1 MEKSTFIE
9 SFKKMPKHVQDR
21 ILEYVSSIVKEKPTT
36 SGRNMKFDWQG
47 GLKDIKES
55 SVDLQHKANE
65 WR

>member
-9 SFKKMPKHVQDR
+9 SFKKMPKDVQDR
-21 ILEYVSSIVKEKPTT
+21 ILEYVSSILKDKPIM

-47 GLKDIKES
+47 GLKNLKES
-55 SVDLQHKANE
+55 SVELQHKAND